1 MADSIDRFVEVA
13 RRLIPQGL
21 KRRLGDWARDHP
33 LAYRWKVRILARRC
47 DVFLVS
53 FPKSGRTWLRM
64 MLGHALQTRFG
75 FPERRLMFATK
86 AGIDRPGM
94 PRILATHDDDP
105 QVKRAQRVFS
115 DKRAYRDRKVIFLIR
130 DPRDLLVSYY
140 FHRSK
145 RTTGDFR
152 FEGDLDDF
160 LSVDA
165 GIVESLVAFYN
176 AWARQREVPNGFLLV
191 RYEDMHADPAGQLRR
206 VLDFIGAEGVDDGAI
221 ARAVNLSSF
230 DRMQEI
236 ERTGSRRGRS
246 LRPGDP
252 ADPDSFKVR
261 EGRVGGHRD
270 ALTEAQR
277 ADLDRRLLALDPF
290 YASYR

>member
-1 MADSIDRFVEVA
+1 MAGSKDGAVEVA
-13 RRLIPQGL
+13 RRLVPPGV
-21 KRRLGDWARDHP
+21 KRHFAEWARDHP
-33 LAYRWKVRILARRC
+33 LAYRWKVRILTRRC
-47 DVFLVS
+47 EVFLIS
-53 FPKSGRTWLRM
+53 FPKCGRTWLRM
-64 MLGHALQTRFG
+64 MLGHALLIRFG
-75 FPERRLMFATK
+75 FPERRLMLATK
-86 AGIDRPGM
+86 AAIDRPGM

-105 QVKRAQRVFS
+105 QVKPARRVFT
-115 DKRAYRDRKVIFLIR
+115 DKGAYRDRKVIFLVR

-145 RTTGDFR
+145 RTTGEFR

-160 LSVDA
+160 LSA

-176 AWARQREVPNGFLLV
+176 AWARQKEVPAGFLLV
-191 RYEDMHADPAGQLRR
+191 RYEDIHADPAGQLRR
-206 VLDFIGAEGVDDGAI
+206 VLDFIGVEGVDDDAI
-221 ARAVNLSSF
+221 MRAVDLSSF

-277 ADLDRRLLALDPF
+277 ADLDRRLLALDPL
-290 YASYR
+290 YRWYR